1 MSCGSCWY
9 QHLTI
14 VWVSHGQHEIGEVK
28 LRRVKIEGI
37 SKRKV
42 MKVSLMYVMV
52 PELIYKVESQ

>member
-14 VWVSHGQHEIGEVK
+14 VWVSRGQHEIGEVK

-37 SKRKV
+37 SKCKV
-42 MKVSLMYVMV
+42 MKVSLMYVTV
-52 PELIYKVESQ
+52 LELIVF